1 MMSATFMLGPV
12 PVVTSLRFF
21 HEFNAR
27 NRLEGDAG
35 WLTIT
40 IPLWVPDQEG

>member
-1 MMSATFMLGPV
+1 MSTTFMLGPI
-12 PVVTSLRFF
+12 PVATSLQYY
-21 HEFNAR
+21 HEFNVE

-40 IPLWVPDQEG
+40 IPLWVPDQES